1 MVEAMSGP
9 VARCPWCSAPLPAEP
24 AATCPACGAT
34 LRGGADADAPLPGVT
49 TIDAEAI
56 LRARSQVARPR
67 SRLLSFITGEV
78 GEETGPADAA
88 SVKAPSDEVRR
99 EMLRLRRQAELA
111 EIESEVALLEAQ
123 ARLAG
128 GAVGVPGVA
137 TTPDTTPDPAPTEHP
152 VGGGDAPAT
161 TAPDADEPTA
171 DAALGADEPP
181 VGRSSL

>member
-9 VARCPWCSAPLPAEP
+9 VARCSWCSAPLPAEP
-24 AATCPACGAT
+24 SATCPACGAT
-34 LRGGADADAPLPGVT
+34 LSGGAGADAPLPGVT

-78 GEETGPADAA
+78 GEESGPTDAS
-88 SVKAPSDEVRR
+88 SVKPPSDEVRR

-111 EIESEVALLEAQ
+111 EIEGEVALLEAQ

-128 GAVGVPGVA
+128 GAVVA
-137 TTPDTTPDPAPTEHP
+137 PDVAPTPDTAPDEDP
-152 VGGGDAPAT
+152 VPDGDADAPPAD
-161 TAPDADEPTA
+161 APPDAH
-171 DAALGADEPP
+171 EPP
-181 VGRSSL
+181 ADRSSL